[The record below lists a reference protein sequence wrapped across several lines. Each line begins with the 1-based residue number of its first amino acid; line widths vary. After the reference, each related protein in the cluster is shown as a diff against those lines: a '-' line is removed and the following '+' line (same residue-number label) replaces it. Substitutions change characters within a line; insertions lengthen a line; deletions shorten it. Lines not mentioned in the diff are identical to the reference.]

1 MTEHIASVKTYSL
14 IFIALLAL
22 TLVTTRVAFIDLG
35 PLNVVVALVIA
46 LCKASLVVLVFMH
59 VRWSKRV
66 IWLNVLAGAMWL
78 VILLG
83 LTLTDFFSR
92 SWIAPPKGL

>member
-1 MTEHIASVKTYSL
+1 MTEHITSVKTYFL
-14 IFIALLAL
+14 IFVALLTL

-35 PLNVVVALVIA
+35 PFNVVVALVIA

-92 SWIAPPKGL
+92 SWIAPPKGF